1 MGKGQNRKSSYLEND
16 RSTHR
21 RHYAKMRKKSRL
33 QFHSGE
39 DGVRNIRLE
48 NGDVG
53 GIIMTNNS
61 FEVQFL
67 YVLQYNGTGCRLLE

>member
-1 MGKGQNRKSSYLEND
+1 VIGKAPDRALPFSS
-16 RSTHR
+16 
-21 RHYAKMRKKSRL
+21 YAKMRKKSRL

-61 FEVQFL
+61 NESSFFM
-67 YVLQYNGTGCRLLE
+67 YCNIMAPTAD